1 MKAHKTSR
9 SLTIIADVLVMVVV
23 TVMIKQFL
31 GKMGVDCK
39 GEEWKTM
46 KEEC

>member
-1 MKAHKTSR
+1 
-9 SLTIIADVLVMVVV
+9 
-23 TVMIKQFL
+23 MIKQFL
-31 GKMGVDCK
+31 GKMGVECK

>member
-1 MKAHKTSR
+1 
-9 SLTIIADVLVMVVV
+9 
-23 TVMIKQFL
+23 MIKQFL